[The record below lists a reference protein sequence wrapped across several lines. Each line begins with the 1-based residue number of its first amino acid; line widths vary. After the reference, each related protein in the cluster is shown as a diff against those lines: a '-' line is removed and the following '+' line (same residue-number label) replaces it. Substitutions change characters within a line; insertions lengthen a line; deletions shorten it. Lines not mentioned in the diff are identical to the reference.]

1 MHWLESAIL
10 LLMLVAAYIYWKPW
24 MRPPVKE
31 MLAGN
36 ATLYFFYTD
45 WCGHSKKAKPEWEA
59 LMATL
64 PATYGST
71 KVVGKAVNCE
81 EDVTT
86 CTAYGVDSY
95 PTIKL
100 ETSGGIADFTKRVTR
115 SSLDGFLTG
124 ELGEKA

>member
-1 MHWLESAIL
+1 MQWLESAIL
-10 LLMLVAAYIYWKPW
+10 LLILVAAYVYWKPW
-24 MRPPVKE
+24 LRPPVRE

-45 WCGHSKKAKPEWEA
+45 WCGHSKTAKPEWEA
-59 LMATL
+59 MMAEL

-71 KVVGKAVNCE
+71 KVVGKAINCE

-86 CTAYGVDSY
+86 CTAYGVDAY
-95 PTIKL
+95 PTVKL
-100 ETSGGIADFTKRVTR
+100 ETSGGIADFTQRVTK
-115 SSLDGFLTG
+115 SSLDKFLSG